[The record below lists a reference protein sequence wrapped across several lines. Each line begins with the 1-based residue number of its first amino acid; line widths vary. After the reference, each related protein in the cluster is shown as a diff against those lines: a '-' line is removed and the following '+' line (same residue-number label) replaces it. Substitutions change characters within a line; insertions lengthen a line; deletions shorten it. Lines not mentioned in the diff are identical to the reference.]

1 MASSNRR
8 KSPAQAKDRHL
19 RVVTY
24 RRISTNEENQP
35 YSLEAQETSLGSFV
49 ASQLNYEFVG
59 DYVDQQT
66 GTNNKR
72 PGLERM
78 LADASQNKFDVVL
91 IYRLDRLSRS
101 VQGFMEILHH
111 LEEQDVALRSATES
125 FETMTPSGKMTAQ
138 MLSVFAEFE
147 HDVLMGRILAGFATK
162 ASRGEWMGGR
172 APYGYSLNKELKSL
186 SVIESEAAAVRQIFA
201 FYLEGDGCKVVA
213 ERLNALGYRV
223 RSGRGWDPQAV
234 LRILNGAV
242 YAGYIQH
249 GDERHEG
256 LHEAIIKR
264 DDFEKATKLRS
275 DRQGAR
281 DLKALSTT
289 TSGYILTGILKCGVC
304 GGAYVGA
311 GSQPATKGYRYY
323 QCALQIRRA
332 DAEKCTNERIAAEK
346 LEEMLIGEVVKAYAD
361 TTLFERALALAMSN
375 VPDELNSL
383 QQEGAGIAA
392 NIKKTQGAL
401 DRYFAAFEDGS
412 LSAQSLRERTESLT
426 TRLEELR
433 ANARRV
439 AEQIDELAGT
449 NSNLA
454 DLSHVL
460 THASNILSSS
470 GNYREKKRCLSG
482 LVASVTIQPGRV
494 VHPVLRVPTIP
505 LLPTSKSKNGHR
517 EALLTALEEIENRRT
532 QGDSAVST
540 SGTPVRM
547 GSHLVEVLGI
557 EPQVRQLF
565 GDPSP
570 SAVGR

>member
-1 MASSNRR
+1 MASSSRR
-8 KSPAQAKDRHL
+8 KSPTQAKDRRL

-35 YSLEAQETSLGSFV
+35 YSLEAQETSLRSFI

-78 LADASQNKFDVVL
+78 LADASQNKFDVIL
-91 IYRLDRLSRS
+91 IYRLDRLGRS

-111 LEEQDVALRSATES
+111 LEEEDVALRSATES

-172 APYGYSLNKELKSL
+172 PPFGYSLHQTLKSL
-186 SVIESEAAAVRQIFA
+186 SIIESEAAAVRQIFT
-201 FYLEGDGCKVVA
+201 FYLEGIGSKAVA
-213 ERLNALGYRV
+213 EKLNDLGYRV
-223 RSGRGWDPQAV
+223 RSGRGWDAQAV
-234 LRILNGAV
+234 LRILSGAV

-264 DDFEKATKLRS
+264 DDFERAAKLRS

-281 DLKALSTT
+281 QLKALSTT
-289 TSGYILTGILKCGVC
+289 TSDYILTGMLKCGKC
-304 GGAYVGA
+304 GGAYTGA
-311 GSQPATKGYRYY
+311 GAHGSRNAYRYY
-323 QCALQIRRA
+323 QCVTQVKRVG
-332 DAEKCTNERIAAEK
+332 AEKCTNERIAADK
-346 LEEMLIGEVVKAYAD
+346 LEEMLIAEVVKTYAD

-375 VPDELNSL
+375 VPEELNTL

-392 NIKKTQGAL
+392 NIKKTEGAL

-412 LSAQSLRERTESLT
+412 LHAESLRERTSALT

-433 ANARRV
+433 ANACRV
-439 AEQIDELAGT
+439 AEQIDELAST

-454 DLSHVL
+454 DLSQVL
-460 THASNILSSS
+460 SHASNILSSS
-470 GNYREKKRCLSG
+470 GNYREKKRCLAG

-505 LLPTSKSKNGHR
+505 LMPTSKSKNGHR

-540 SGTPVRM
+540 SQTPVRL

-557 EPQVRQLF
+557 EPRSVSL
-565 GDPSP
+565 
-570 SAVGR
+570 